1 MKKVDLGQS
10 IGILANVGVIAGIVF
25 LVIELQQNNELL
37 EAQAR
42 SERNQRVM
50 NLRSD
55 IYSNPVL
62 AEILVKIRN
71 GETLTEAEQFQAD
84 FYALRRING
93 LEAQYLDFLAGT
105 VDSPSIEALRF
116 IFRGGNTRQPLADV
130 WESSKPSLNA
140 DFVRWMEEN
149 VVNER

>member
-50 NLRSD
+50 DLRSD

-62 AEILVKIRN
+62 AEILVKARN
-71 GETLTEAEQFQAD
+71 GETLTEVEQLQAD

-93 LEAQYLDFLAGT
+93 LEAQFLDFLAGLT
-105 VDSPSIEALRF
+105 T
-116 IFRGGNTRQPLADV
+116 G
-130 WESSKPSLNA
+130 
-140 DFVRWMEEN
+140 
-149 VVNER
+149 ERTSRRKLPERC